1 MSRTSSSI
9 LSSYLLSSA
18 QCIAMFNLFTSL
30 MQRRI
35 YLRIRQ
41 SIERTR
47 QARGDG
53 HLSAFVFPEKLE
65 KRPKVAKAAKSPL
78 MASLLSI
85 KLAEMERKH
94 ARGVFLNLVAAY
106 LMMVYVS
113 AVNYPISVFCLRQ
126 NKTNHIVLPP
136 PTDFKNHR
144 LWLNKK
150 RWFLSSARIKL
161 DR

>member
-1 MSRTSSSI
+1 MEDNR
-9 LSSYLLSSA
+9 
-18 QCIAMFNLFTSL
+18 
-30 MQRRI
+30 
-35 YLRIRQ
+35 
-41 SIERTR
+41 
-47 QARGDG
+47 ARGDG
-53 HLSAFVFPEKLE
+53 HLSAFVFSE

-94 ARGVFLNLVAAY
+94 AKGFLNLLAAY

-113 AVNYPISVFCLRQ
+113 AVNYPISVFCLQQ

-161 DR
+161 DH